1 MNASIVLGLL
11 GGLALFLYGM
21 QMMSSGLE
29 AAAGNRMKGILERL
43 TSNRI
48 LGVAVGAVITAV
60 IQSSSATTVMVV
72 GFVNSGMMSLKQ
84 AVWVIMGANIGTTIT
99 GQLIALDVGAIA
111 PLFAFVGVA
120 MIVFLKK
127 PQLHHYGSILAGLG
141 VLFIGME
148 MMGTSMEPLR
158 EMPAFVNM
166 VSTFS
171 NPLVGIA
178 VGAIFTAIIQ
188 SSSASVGILQALA
201 VSGVVGLDTSVYVL
215 FGQNIGTC
223 ITAVLAA
230 IGTSRNAKRTT
241 VVHLSFNIIGTI
253 LFTILCQVTPL
264 VPFMQSLTDN
274 PAAQIANMHTLFNVV
289 TTLLLLP
296 CGGLLVKLAMRIL
309 PDREEEKKEGMH
321 LAFLVPEPAR
331 TKQEHPIGL
340 SAMYLTQLRQELN
353 RMLGMAKDNIATAF
367 QAVLERDPKEVEKA
381 QATEEYIDFLNKE
394 ISQYIS
400 KGMVRET
407 NAKDSSAM
415 SSYFKIT
422 GNIERIGDHAMNICE
437 YTQKLA
443 DKHIR
448 FSEEAQDEIRAM
460 EQVCLDTL
468 DLLEQEGIQ
477 PTEWLTKVSAME
489 QRIDDMT
496 DEFRRKQLER
506 MRQGACSDEACII
519 FSELLTDF
527 ERIGD
532 HALNIA
538 QERAGI
544 APESTDA

>member
-1 MNASIVLGLL
+1 
-11 GGLALFLYGM
+11 
-21 QMMSSGLE
+21 
-29 AAAGNRMKGILERL
+29 
-43 TSNRI
+43 
-48 LGVAVGAVITAV
+48 
-60 IQSSSATTVMVV
+60 
-72 GFVNSGMMSLKQ
+72 
-84 AVWVIMGANIGTTIT
+84 
-99 GQLIALDVGAIA
+99 
-111 PLFAFVGVA
+111 
-120 MIVFLKK
+120 
-127 PQLHHYGSILAGLG
+127 
-141 VLFIGME
+141 
-148 MMGTSMEPLR
+148 
-158 EMPAFVNM
+158 
-166 VSTFS
+166 
-171 NPLVGIA
+171 
-178 VGAIFTAIIQ
+178 
-188 SSSASVGILQALA
+188 
-201 VSGVVGLDTSVYVL
+201 
-215 FGQNIGTC
+215 
-223 ITAVLAA
+223 
-230 IGTSRNAKRTT
+230 
-241 VVHLSFNIIGTI
+241 
-253 LFTILCQVTPL
+253 
-264 VPFMQSLTDN
+264 
-274 PAAQIANMHTLFNVV
+274 
-289 TTLLLLP
+289 
-296 CGGLLVKLAMRIL
+296 
-309 PDREEEKKEGMH
+309 
-321 LAFLVPEPAR
+321 
-331 TKQEHPIGL
+331 
-340 SAMYLTQLRQELN
+340 
-353 RMLGMAKDNIATAF
+353 MLGMAKDNIATAF

-468 DLLEQEGIQ
+468 ELLEQEGIQ

-506 MRQGACSDEACII
+506 MRQGSCSDEACII

>member
-1 MNASIVLGLL
+1 
-11 GGLALFLYGM
+11 
-21 QMMSSGLE
+21 
-29 AAAGNRMKGILERL
+29 
-43 TSNRI
+43 
-48 LGVAVGAVITAV
+48 
-60 IQSSSATTVMVV
+60 
-72 GFVNSGMMSLKQ
+72 
-84 AVWVIMGANIGTTIT
+84 
-99 GQLIALDVGAIA
+99 
-111 PLFAFVGVA
+111 
-120 MIVFLKK
+120 
-127 PQLHHYGSILAGLG
+127 
-141 VLFIGME
+141 
-148 MMGTSMEPLR
+148 
-158 EMPAFVNM
+158 
-166 VSTFS
+166 
-171 NPLVGIA
+171 
-178 VGAIFTAIIQ
+178 
-188 SSSASVGILQALA
+188 
-201 VSGVVGLDTSVYVL
+201 
-215 FGQNIGTC
+215 
-223 ITAVLAA
+223 
-230 IGTSRNAKRTT
+230 
-241 VVHLSFNIIGTI
+241 
-253 LFTILCQVTPL
+253 
-264 VPFMQSLTDN
+264 
-274 PAAQIANMHTLFNVV
+274 
-289 TTLLLLP
+289 
-296 CGGLLVKLAMRIL
+296 
-309 PDREEEKKEGMH
+309 
-321 LAFLVPEPAR
+321 
-331 TKQEHPIGL
+331 
-340 SAMYLTQLRQELN
+340 
-353 RMLGMAKDNIATAF
+353 MAKDNIATAF

-468 DLLEQEGIQ
+468 ELLEQEGIQ

>member
-1 MNASIVLGLL
+1 
-11 GGLALFLYGM
+11 
-21 QMMSSGLE
+21 
-29 AAAGNRMKGILERL
+29 
-43 TSNRI
+43 
-48 LGVAVGAVITAV
+48 
-60 IQSSSATTVMVV
+60 
-72 GFVNSGMMSLKQ
+72 
-84 AVWVIMGANIGTTIT
+84 
-99 GQLIALDVGAIA
+99 
-111 PLFAFVGVA
+111 
-120 MIVFLKK
+120 
-127 PQLHHYGSILAGLG
+127 
-141 VLFIGME
+141 
-148 MMGTSMEPLR
+148 
-158 EMPAFVNM
+158 
-166 VSTFS
+166 
-171 NPLVGIA
+171 
-178 VGAIFTAIIQ
+178 
-188 SSSASVGILQALA
+188 
-201 VSGVVGLDTSVYVL
+201 
-215 FGQNIGTC
+215 
-223 ITAVLAA
+223 
-230 IGTSRNAKRTT
+230 
-241 VVHLSFNIIGTI
+241 
-253 LFTILCQVTPL
+253 
-264 VPFMQSLTDN
+264 
-274 PAAQIANMHTLFNVV
+274 
-289 TTLLLLP
+289 
-296 CGGLLVKLAMRIL
+296 
-309 PDREEEKKEGMH
+309 
-321 LAFLVPEPAR
+321 
-331 TKQEHPIGL
+331 
-340 SAMYLTQLRQELN
+340 MYLTQLRQELN

-468 DLLEQEGIQ
+468 ELLEQEGIQ

-506 MRQGACSDEACII
+506 MRQGSCSDEACII

>member
-1 MNASIVLGLL
+1 
-11 GGLALFLYGM
+11 
-21 QMMSSGLE
+21 
-29 AAAGNRMKGILERL
+29 
-43 TSNRI
+43 
-48 LGVAVGAVITAV
+48 
-60 IQSSSATTVMVV
+60 
-72 GFVNSGMMSLKQ
+72 
-84 AVWVIMGANIGTTIT
+84 
-99 GQLIALDVGAIA
+99 
-111 PLFAFVGVA
+111 
-120 MIVFLKK
+120 
-127 PQLHHYGSILAGLG
+127 
-141 VLFIGME
+141 
-148 MMGTSMEPLR
+148 
-158 EMPAFVNM
+158 
-166 VSTFS
+166 
-171 NPLVGIA
+171 
-178 VGAIFTAIIQ
+178 
-188 SSSASVGILQALA
+188 
-201 VSGVVGLDTSVYVL
+201 
-215 FGQNIGTC
+215 
-223 ITAVLAA
+223 
-230 IGTSRNAKRTT
+230 
-241 VVHLSFNIIGTI
+241 
-253 LFTILCQVTPL
+253 
-264 VPFMQSLTDN
+264 
-274 PAAQIANMHTLFNVV
+274 
-289 TTLLLLP
+289 
-296 CGGLLVKLAMRIL
+296 
-309 PDREEEKKEGMH
+309 
-321 LAFLVPEPAR
+321 
-331 TKQEHPIGL
+331 
-340 SAMYLTQLRQELN
+340 MYLTQLRQELN

-468 DLLEQEGIQ
+468 ELLEQEGIQ

-506 MRQGACSDEACII
+506 MRQGSCSDEACII

-544 APESTDA
+544 ATEATDA

>member
-1 MNASIVLGLL
+1 
-11 GGLALFLYGM
+11 
-21 QMMSSGLE
+21 
-29 AAAGNRMKGILERL
+29 
-43 TSNRI
+43 
-48 LGVAVGAVITAV
+48 
-60 IQSSSATTVMVV
+60 
-72 GFVNSGMMSLKQ
+72 
-84 AVWVIMGANIGTTIT
+84 
-99 GQLIALDVGAIA
+99 
-111 PLFAFVGVA
+111 
-120 MIVFLKK
+120 
-127 PQLHHYGSILAGLG
+127 
-141 VLFIGME
+141 
-148 MMGTSMEPLR
+148 
-158 EMPAFVNM
+158 
-166 VSTFS
+166 
-171 NPLVGIA
+171 
-178 VGAIFTAIIQ
+178 
-188 SSSASVGILQALA
+188 
-201 VSGVVGLDTSVYVL
+201 
-215 FGQNIGTC
+215 
-223 ITAVLAA
+223 
-230 IGTSRNAKRTT
+230 
-241 VVHLSFNIIGTI
+241 
-253 LFTILCQVTPL
+253 
-264 VPFMQSLTDN
+264 
-274 PAAQIANMHTLFNVV
+274 
-289 TTLLLLP
+289 
-296 CGGLLVKLAMRIL
+296 
-309 PDREEEKKEGMH
+309 
-321 LAFLVPEPAR
+321 
-331 TKQEHPIGL
+331 
-340 SAMYLTQLRQELN
+340 MYLTQLRQELN

-506 MRQGACSDEACII
+506 MRQGSCSDEACII